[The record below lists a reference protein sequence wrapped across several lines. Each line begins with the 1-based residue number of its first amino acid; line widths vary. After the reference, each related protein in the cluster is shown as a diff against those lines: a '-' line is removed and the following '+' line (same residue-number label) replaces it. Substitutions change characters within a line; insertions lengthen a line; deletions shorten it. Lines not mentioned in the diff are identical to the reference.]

1 MTPFTTTFE
10 PMLEAYLK
18 QQYDQGAGAPIIP
31 ADQYGVFP
39 GPSLYGLLGG
49 KNLIVVPDT
58 CVIGRDI
65 ARACRTGRTVLIS
78 AANSRAL
85 RLYCPE
91 HVIDEVFRRGEEFAE
106 RGEVQADVYFKRFNT
121 EYLPLLRVV
130 PDDGVPLS
138 VLSPD
143 EHRRVAPLIARGS
156 KDVPSV
162 VLALALG
169 AFYLTED
176 KAAWRAV
183 YGHYADAEERFHW
196 LETLKASG
204 EVDERGQLFVATV
217 VLPSV
222 VLGNLLGD
230 GFALVKRHPWV
241 LALLAGAAIAGALYI
256 PRTAYPKI
264 GSALWNVLAFAIE
277 LYRPYHDAM
286 ARIEETAPETPGWF
300 ELARTNERRAVLLRA
315 CLYEA
320 ARHNEC
326 ALAVPELANAL
337 PLIGVGK
344 RAQLVREA
352 IRSNACFSNPFIGR
366 WQLGYPLSA

>member
-1 MTPFTTTFE
+1 MTPFTTSFE
-10 PMLEAYLK
+10 PVLEAYLRR
-18 QQYDQGAGAPIIP
+18 QYDQGATAPIIP
-31 ADQYGVFP
+31 ADENGVFP

-65 ARACRTGRTVLIS
+65 ARACRTGRTTLIS

-106 RGEVQADVYFKRFNT
+106 RGEVSADSYFDRFYA

-130 PDDGVPLS
+130 PNDGVPLS

-143 EHRRVAPLIARGS
+143 EYGRVAPVIARGS

-162 VLALALG
+162 ILALALG

-183 YGHYADAEERFHW
+183 YGHYVNADERFRW
-196 LETLKASG
+196 LEALMASG
-204 EVDERGQLFVATV
+204 QVDELGQLFVATV

-222 VLGNLLGD
+222 VIGNLVTD
-230 GFALVKRHPWV
+230 GFAVLKRHPV
-241 LALLAGAAIAGALYI
+241 ILAFLAGAAVGGALCI
-256 PRTAYPKI
+256 PREAYPKI
-264 GSALWNVLAFAIE
+264 GSAMWNVLSFAIE

-286 ARIEETAPETPGWF
+286 TRIERTAPEIPSWF
-300 ELARTNERRAVLLRA
+300 ELRRTNDRRAVLLRA

-326 ALAVPELANAL
+326 ALAAPDLSKAL
-337 PLIGVGK
+337 PDIGVGK